1 MRKVKLTETSRKNL
15 LNDLL
20 QRSPNHY
27 STYAETVQE
36 IVNRVAK
43 EGDTAIFAYTEQF
56 DHAHLSAETIRVT
69 PEEMQAAYAEVP
81 AELLAVIRKSLVNIR
96 EFHEKQKQ
104 SSWFDT
110 KPNGTLLGQ
119 KVTPLYRVGVYVPGG
134 KAVYPSSVLMNIVPA
149 KVAGVSEIIMTTPC
163 NAEGKVCA
171 TTLVAAAEAG
181 VDAVYKIGGAQAIA
195 ALAYGTE
202 SVPAV
207 DKIVGPGNI
216 FVALA
221 KKAVNGFVG
230 IDSIAGPSE
239 ILVLADETANPRYVA
254 ADLLSQAEHDEL
266 ASAILVT
273 TSEALADQVSVEIEW
288 FVETLSRKEIIRK
301 SLERFGYLLVADTME
316 EALDAVNQIAS
327 EHLEIITKNPFDIM
341 TKVRNAGAIFLG
353 EYSSEP
359 LGDYFAGPNHVLP
372 TNGTARFFS
381 PLSVDD
387 FIKKSSV
394 IYYSREALEPIYQD
408 IITFAES
415 EQLTAHANSIRVR
428 FEEETKEG
436 GR

>member
-1 MRKVKLTETSRKNL
+1 MRKVKLTEETKKNI

-20 QRSPNHY
+20 KRSPNNY
-27 STYAETVQE
+27 GSYVEVVQE
-36 IVNRVAK
+36 IVDNVANN
-43 EGDTAIFAYTEQF
+43 GDDAVLAYTEKF
-56 DHAHLSAETIRVT
+56 DHAKLTPDTMQVTQAEIDV
-69 PEEMQAAYAEVP
+69 AYAEIEP
-81 AELLAVIRKSLVNIR
+81 GLLEVIRKALVNIR
-96 EFHEKQKQ
+96 EYHEKQKQ
-104 SSWFDT
+104 YSWFDS
-110 KPNGTLLGQ
+110 KPDGTILGQ
-119 KVTPLYRVGVYVPGG
+119 KVTALSKVGVYVPGG

-149 KVAGVSEIIMTTPC
+149 KVAGVGSIIMTTPC
-163 NAEGKVCA
+163 NAEGKVCS
-171 TTLVAAAEAG
+171 TTLVAACEAG
-181 VDAVYKIGGAQAIA
+181 VDAIYKVGGAQAIA
-195 ALAYGTE
+195 ALAYGTKTI
-202 SVPAV
+202 PAV

-273 TSEALADQVSVEIEW
+273 TSEALADQVSVEVDK
-288 FVETLSRKEIIRK
+288 FVEQLSRKEIITK
-301 SLERFGYLLVADTME
+301 SLENFGYMLVAESME
-316 EALDAVNQIAS
+316 DALDAVNQIAS
-327 EHLEIITKNPFDIM
+327 EHLEIVTKNPFDVM
-341 TKVRNAGAIFLG
+341 TKVQNAGAIFLG

-372 TNGTARFFS
+372 TNGTAKFFS

-387 FIKKSSV
+387 FIKKSSI
-394 IYYSREALEPIYQD
+394 IYYSREALEPIHKD
-408 IITFAES
+408 IIAFAES

-428 FEEETKEG
+428 FEE
-436 GR
+436 

>member
-1 MRKVKLTETSRKNL
+1 MRKVKLTEETKKNI

-20 QRSPNHY
+20 KRSPNNY
-27 STYAETVQE
+27 GSYVEVVQE
-36 IVNRVAK
+36 IVENVANN
-43 EGDTAIFAYTEQF
+43 GDDAVLAYTEKF
-56 DHAHLSAETIRVT
+56 DHAKLTPDSMQVTQAEID
-69 PEEMQAAYAEVP
+69 AAYAEIEP
-81 AELLAVIRKSLVNIR
+81 GLLEVIRKALVNIR
-96 EFHEKQKQ
+96 EYHEKQKQ
-104 SSWFDT
+104 YSWFDS
-110 KPNGTLLGQ
+110 KPDGTILGQ
-119 KVTPLYRVGVYVPGG
+119 KVTALSKVGVYVPGG

-149 KVAGVSEIIMTTPC
+149 KVAGVGSIIMTTPC
-163 NAEGKVCA
+163 NAEGKVCS
-171 TTLVAAAEAG
+171 TTLVAACEAG
-181 VDAVYKIGGAQAIA
+181 VDAIYKVGGAQAIA
-195 ALAYGTE
+195 ALAYGTKTI
-202 SVPAV
+202 PAV

-273 TSEALADQVSVEIEW
+273 TSEALADQVSVEVDK
-288 FVETLSRKEIIRK
+288 FVEQLSRKEIITK
-301 SLERFGYLLVADTME
+301 SLENFGYMLVAESME
-316 EALDAVNQIAS
+316 DALDAVNQIAS
-327 EHLEIITKNPFDIM
+327 EHLEIVTKNPFDVM
-341 TKVRNAGAIFLG
+341 PKVQNAGAIFLG

-372 TNGTARFFS
+372 TNGTAKFFS

-387 FIKKSSV
+387 FIKKSSI
-394 IYYSREALEPIYQD
+394 IYYSKEALEPIHKD
-408 IITFAES
+408 IIAFAES

-428 FEEETKEG
+428 FEE
-436 GR
+436 